1 MFIRHYV
8 IALFGDLAKTKIKKL
23 EDNFDNIITLLIQHL
38 NIPNKSANDPYAED
52 KIHICNNSCWTL
64 ERRKVEEN
72 TAHMQHRH
80 LVILLIPLES
90 HGVELIILVS
100 AGFQPNAPQ
109 QDYPLD

>member
-64 ERRKVEEN
+64 G
-72 TAHMQHRH
+72 
-80 LVILLIPLES
+80 LLSIT
-90 HGVELIILVS
+90 
-100 AGFQPNAPQ
+100 
-109 QDYPLD
+109 YPEKMGIFIDQIMIKLLKIFCVPRVF